1 MKNAGAGN
9 SGATERIEL
18 PDRSIALLGKDSI
31 AMLLGD
37 REFIGA
43 SWINHL
49 IANDIPYTLRLRGG
63 TRASLEDGRQ
73 TRLATLLT
81 TPRKGR
87 SATATLT
94 GLTAPLIL
102 SAKAPKGRDPV
113 ILATNRAGHD
123 ALATYRKRW
132 GIEMI
137 FADSKT
143 RGPNFE
149 DTRLTDPAKLHLLT
163 AIVAIAIALANR
175 AARIV
180 LGQKAPARKPHGY
193 FERSYFRTGFDFL
206 RTQIRANTH
215 LAKHLATILQT
226 PQRTTRVV

>member
-1 MKNAGAGN
+1 
-9 SGATERIEL
+9 
-18 PDRSIALLGKDSI
+18 
-31 AMLLGD
+31 MLLGD

-163 AIVAIAIALANR
+163 AIVALAIALPNR

-206 RTQIRANTH
+206 RAQIRANTH

-226 PQRTTRVV
+226 PQQTTRGV